1 MADGFTMSFDASGLM
16 AEFDQL
22 DLDAR
27 ELVRPAAQAGAQVFY
42 DEVLR
47 RVPVAATG
55 HKRKGG
61 RVIPPGALKGSI
73 YQAYSAD
80 HSTPQAAT
88 YHVSW
93 NARKAPHGHLIEN
106 GHWTKVVG
114 KNGPLKPHWVPAQPF
129 IRSSYDARVAAA
141 EKAASDV
148 LDKGIADALEKL
160 G

>member
-1 MADGFTMSFDASGLM
+1 MAD
-16 AEFDQL
+16 FDQL

-27 ELVRPAAQAGAQVFY
+27 ELVRPAAQAGAQVY
-42 DEVLR
+42 YVEVLH

-61 RVIPPGALKGSI
+61 RVIPPGQLKKSI

-80 HSTPQAAT
+80 HSNDRQAT
-88 YHVSW
+88 YHISW

-106 GHWTKVVG
+106 GHWTKSQG
-114 KNGPLKPHWVPAQPF
+114 KHGPLKPKWVPAHPF
-129 IRSSYDARVAAA
+129 IRSSFDAVSGSAQQAAVA
-141 EKAASDV
+141 V
-148 LDKGIADALEKL
+148 LDDGLARALEKL

>member
-1 MADGFTMSFDASGLM
+1 MADAFKMSFDAGPLM

-22 DLDAR
+22 GVDAL
-27 ELVRPAAQAGAQVFY
+27 ELVRPAAQAGAQVYY

-47 RVPVAATG
+47 RVPVATEP

-61 RVIPPGALKGSI
+61 RVIAPGALKRSI
-73 YQAYSAD
+73 YQAFSTD
-80 HSTPQAAT
+80 HSNDQVAT

-106 GHWTKVVG
+106 GHWTRKVG
-114 KNGPLKPHWVPAQPF
+114 KHGPLKPKWVPAYPF
-129 IRSSYDARVAAA
+129 IRSSYDAMSGGA
-141 EKAASDV
+141 EKASSAV
-148 LDKGIADALEKL
+148 LDSGLARALEKL